1 MSKLIQSF
9 GKLLQLQEESLK
21 LVEFQSMRS
30 KQEIIWSLSQ
40 TGDQQ
45 LHLKDL
51 NEHKRA
57 YIQKTYQ
64 NLSIDHQR
72 IYKSSGTADDLL
84 REYVSILNAS
94 RDTSSAPE
102 HSPLEQKDKGKEKGG
117 ASQDEGEDGSIKF
130 QDLYVAG

>member
-1 MSKLIQSF
+1 MSRLIQSF

-21 LVEFQSMRS
+21 FVEFQSMRS

-40 TGDQQ
+40 TGGQQ

-51 NEHKRA
+51 NERKRA

-72 IYKSSGTADDLL
+72 IYKSSSTADDLL
-84 REYVSILNAS
+84 REYVSILNAN
-94 RDTSSAPE
+94 RNTSSAPE
-102 HSPLEQKDKGKEKGG
+102 DSP
-117 ASQDEGEDGSIKF
+117 
-130 QDLYVAG
+130 